1 MAVDPVIQRLLD
13 LIEPPQDGH
22 QANSTSGFGVSR
34 SRGTS
39 PHVGIDVNRGRGV
52 LQNGPVASPV
62 YGTVKEVHPELGR
75 IVIEERD
82 PFTDKRTGYTVEV
95 LHTQ

>member
-22 QANSTSGFGVSR
+22 QASPTSGFGVAR
-34 SRGTS
+34 SKGTS

-52 LQNGPVASPV
+52 LPHGPVTSPV
-62 YGTVKEVHPELGR
+62 YGTVKEVHPEPGR

-82 PFTDKRTGYTVEV
+82 S
-95 LHTQ
+95 LHR